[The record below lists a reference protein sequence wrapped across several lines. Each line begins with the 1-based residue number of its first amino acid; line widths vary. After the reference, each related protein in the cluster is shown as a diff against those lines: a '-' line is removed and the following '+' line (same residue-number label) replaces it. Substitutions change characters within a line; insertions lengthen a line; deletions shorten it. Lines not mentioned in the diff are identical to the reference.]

1 METYQRSWV
10 TDRPVTSPFA
20 RPRGLR
26 GRLAGRFMVW
36 TNKQREVA
44 DLLGVA
50 AGDRVLEVGYGG
62 GALIR
67 LLADRVGGDGMVCGV
82 DPSPD
87 MRALA
92 LRRNRRTAAR
102 DARLDLRVGSAAAT

>member
-1 METYQRSWV
+1 METEQVRSWV

-44 DLLGVA
+44 GLIGVRS
-50 AGDRVLEVGYGG
+50 GDRVLEVGYGG
-62 GALIR
+62 GALVR
-67 LLADRVGGDGMVCGV
+67 LLA
-82 DPSPD
+82 
-87 MRALA
+87 
-92 LRRNRRTAAR
+92 
-102 DARLDLRVGSAAAT
+102 